1 MSRSIC
7 PDAVFRGGAWCSI
20 LHAMADPQ
28 PVGATAPDF
37 ELSSHLGG
45 TVSLSSFREKK
56 NVIVAFHP
64 LAWTPVCA
72 NQMRNYEND
81 VEWMNSHDTHILGV
95 SVDAGP
101 SKTEWA
107 KSLGGISFDLLSDFH
122 PHGAVAEA
130 YGVAREGGISER
142 AIFVV
147 DKSGTIVFSKVY
159 DIPTLPDNAE
169 VREVI
174 RGLGVLGPVA

>member
-1 MSRSIC
+1 
-7 PDAVFRGGAWCSI
+7 
-20 LHAMADPQ
+20 MAL
-28 PVGATAPDF
+28 PVGTAAPDF
-37 ELSSHLGG
+37 ELGSHLGG
-45 TVSLSSFREKK
+45 TVILSSFRGKK
-56 NVIVAFHP
+56 NVVIAFHP

-72 NQMRNYEND
+72 NQMKNYETD
-81 VEWMNSHDTHILGV
+81 VEWMSSHDTHILGV

-101 SKTEWA
+101 SKIEWA

-122 PHGAVAEA
+122 PHGGVAEA

-147 DKSGTIVFSKVY
+147 DKSGAIVFSKVY

-169 VREVI
+169 VRGVI
-174 RGLGVLGPVA
+174 ANLS

>member
-1 MSRSIC
+1 
-7 PDAVFRGGAWCSI
+7 
-20 LHAMADPQ
+20 MALA
-28 PVGATAPDF
+28 VGATAPGF
-37 ELSSHLGG
+37 ELGSHLGG
-45 TVSLSSFREKK
+45 TVSLSGYRGEK
-56 NVIVAFHP
+56 NVIIAFHP

-72 NQMRNYEND
+72 QQMKNYEND
-81 VEWMNSHDTHILGV
+81 VDWMSTHDTHILGV

-101 SKTEWA
+101 SKIEWA

-130 YGVAREGGISER
+130 YDVAREGGISER

-147 DKSGTIVFSKVY
+147 DKSGMIVFSKVY

-169 VREVI
+169 VRDVI
-174 RGLGVLGPVA
+174 QALA

>member
-1 MSRSIC
+1 
-7 PDAVFRGGAWCSI
+7 
-20 LHAMADPQ
+20 MADPQ
-28 PVGATAPDF
+28 PAGAMAPDF
-37 ELSSHLGG
+37 ELGSHLGG
-45 TVSLSSFREKK
+45 TVSLSSFRDKK

-72 NQMRNYEND
+72 SQMQNYERD

-101 SKTEWA
+101 SKIEWA

-122 PHGAVAEA
+122 PQGAVADA

-147 DKSGTIVFSKVY
+147 DKRGTIVFSKVY

-174 RGLGVLGPVA
+174 RGLASRSGSVA